1 MHYLYF
7 IIIVWK
13 RLDTDNI
20 SLFVITVSCT
30 QYLQVHALHLFNG
43 HVAFVACDKSRLVGA
58 FAARDKREAPVTW
71 QGNQE
76 HRSGLLKKFK
86 IVWLRVRLGV
96 MRLRATQIS
105 IFGIKYPFWD
115 TPSHTYMYY
124 TNNNKN
130 IYYLVFQ

>member
-58 FAARDKREAPVTW
+58 FAARDKREAPVT
-71 QGNQE
+71 
-76 HRSGLLKKFK
+76 
-86 IVWLRVRLGV
+86 
-96 MRLRATQIS
+96 
-105 IFGIKYPFWD
+105 
-115 TPSHTYMYY
+115 
-124 TNNNKN
+124 
-130 IYYLVFQ
+130 